1 MKKNYQRALS
11 VRPVRGKGVSKHG
24 APGAGTSPAGLIV
37 KNVSAAKLKLKKR
50 RM

>member
-1 MKKNYQRALS
+1 MKKNFHAALS
-11 VRPVRGKGVSKHG
+11 VRPVRVKGVSKHG
-24 APGAGTSPAGLIV
+24 APGAGTSPVGLIA